1 MVTYKNIIEA
11 VELLDEMTD
20 AQLDKAF
27 EEFGEKQPVLFDFL
41 MSAAEEVGEEAEE
54 YAAEYGFILYLIFK
68 DKPAATEEQLAH
80 AEEFVRTTVDNAEF
94 DLSDVVEDTLPD
106 FLNEFKE
113 KEVIHFII
121 EELLEEDFEET
132 SDDDQM
138 MLMLSLMVVAE
149 ALS

>member
-41 MSAAEEVGEEAEE
+41 MSATEEVGEEAEE
-54 YAAEYGFILYLIFK
+54 YAAEYGFIVYLIFK

-94 DLSDVVEDTLPD
+94 EYTK
-106 FLNEFKE
+106 NT
-113 KEVIHFII
+113 
-121 EELLEEDFEET
+121 FENKCQVLCKYCHKQKTVGENKKRLAIK
-132 SDDDQM
+132 QKK
-138 MLMLSLMVVAE
+138 V
-149 ALS
+149 